1 VAEDR
6 KAEGQ
11 TGTSTDGFPGFDP
24 KSVDPYIVKDPE
36 AFTIN
41 LARTVEQL
49 GKAASAWLAPRE
61 SGEKTDMAG
70 RPDGRHGQDPLQS
83 IRILAL
89 RSEAYA

>member
-11 TGTSTDGFPGFDP
+11 TGASTDGFPGFDP

-61 SGEKTDMAG
+61 SGEKIDMAA
-70 RPDGRHGQDPLQS
+70 DPMVDMVKTLS
-83 IRILAL
+83 KV
-89 RSEAYA
+89 SEYWLSDPR